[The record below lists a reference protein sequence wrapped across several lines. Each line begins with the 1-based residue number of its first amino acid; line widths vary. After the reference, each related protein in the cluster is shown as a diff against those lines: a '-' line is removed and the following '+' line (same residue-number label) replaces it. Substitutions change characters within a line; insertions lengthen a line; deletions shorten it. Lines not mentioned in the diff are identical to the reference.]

1 MFEWSIVWLTSQ
13 NGNLTGQLWVKSK
26 SPSPHSNCVDM
37 DAGWSSI
44 YPSWAAGS
52 CNNGT
57 ARGAARGKLMVAT
70 ASSMEFRL
78 AATSGRKLHARI
90 HDDAAAAS
98 RHSMKVAFSDS
109 LWHSSC
115 VKMNW
120 RLQLCFFNSYS
131 NSIWHSSCVILNP
144 SMQLP
149 WRLKNFPLLL
159 PVSFLSTWCIP
170 KLDELFWM
178 NSFPTA

>member
-1 MFEWSIVWLTSQ
+1 MA
-13 NGNLTGQLWVKSK
+13 K
-26 SPSPHSNCVDM
+26 
-37 DAGWSSI
+37 
-44 YPSWAAGS
+44 
-52 CNNGT
+52 
-57 ARGAARGKLMVAT
+57 GAARGKLMVAT

-131 NSIWHSSCVILNP
+131 NSIWRSSCVILNP

-149 WRLKNFPLLL
+149 WRLKNCLL
-159 PVSFLSTWCIP
+159 PLPIWFLSTWVMADDTKGNQVHTIIVWGLEASTPNFQPIP
-170 KLDELFWM
+170 TTF
-178 NSFPTA
+178 

>member
-1 MFEWSIVWLTSQ
+1 MFTLQSVAASSVVRLSMAQ
-13 NGNLTGQLWVKSK
+13 CPPSGKNGSKELKSGRKATLLLVLEMHWAKNLQLRQ
-26 SPSPHSNCVDM
+26 
-37 DAGWSSI
+37 
-44 YPSWAAGS
+44 
-52 CNNGT
+52 T
-57 ARGAARGKLMVAT
+57 RGAARGKLMVAT

-131 NSIWHSSCVILNP
+131 NSIWRSGCVILNP

-149 WRLKNFPLLL
+149 WRLKNCLL
-159 PVSFLSTWCIP
+159 PLPIWFLSTWVYFNLSGKI
-170 KLDELFWM
+170 
-178 NSFPTA
+178 TAMLISR